1 MLCALALVGQ
11 ALLTGPVAA
20 QENLAA
26 LLSSSYA
33 SLRSQLEANP
43 LGVPLLVTSFEE
55 GDTMRGEIHALLPQP
70 FDQLAARLSVP
81 RDWCQIVLLHLN
93 IKACTHERETGQD
106 WLTFYAGRK
115 VYEDPEDAYPLRFAF
130 RAAHAQA
137 EHLDLDLRAAIGPM
151 GTSEYQIRVGAIPV
165 AQGSFLRFSYSF
177 RSSALSRI
185 ALNIYLA
192 TLGFGKIGFTVVGTG
207 PDGTPE
213 HVGGSRGIAERNAV
227 RYYFAIQTYLEG
239 LAVPG
244 TEQFERNL
252 ERWFELTERHPT
264 QLRELDKPQYLQ
276 AKRKEFEQQTR
287 RQKELDSVGNGGQ
300 PDPDRSGRCPPG
312 FRPPIRFPRYSAAGT
327 A

>member
-1 MLCALALVGQ
+1 MGLGPVRSSWRIVLCALALVGQ
-11 ALLTGPVAA
+11 GFLTGPVAA

-26 LLSSSYA
+26 LLSNSYA
-33 SLRSQLEANP
+33 ALRSQLEANP

-55 GDTMRGEIHALLPQP
+55 GDTMRGEIHALLPQA

-93 IKACTHERETGQD
+93 IKACTHEHEPGQD

-130 RAAHAQA
+130 RAAHDKA
-137 EHLDLDLRAAIGPM
+137 EHLDLELRAATGPM
-151 GTSEYQIRVGAIPV
+151 GTSDYQIRVGAIPV

-192 TLGFGKIGFTVVGTG
+192 TLGFGKIGFTVIGTG
-207 PDGTPE
+207 PEGKPE
-213 HVGGSRGIAERNAV
+213 HVEGSRGIAERNAV
-227 RYYFAIQTYLEG
+227 RYYFAIQAHLEG

-244 TEQFERNL
+244 AQQFERNL

-264 QLRELDKPQYLQ
+264 QLREMDKADYLH

-287 RQKELDSVGNGGQ
+287 RQKALDSVVDGGR
-300 PDPDRSGRCPPG
+300 PDPDK
-312 FRPPIRFPRYSAAGT
+312 
-327 A
+327 